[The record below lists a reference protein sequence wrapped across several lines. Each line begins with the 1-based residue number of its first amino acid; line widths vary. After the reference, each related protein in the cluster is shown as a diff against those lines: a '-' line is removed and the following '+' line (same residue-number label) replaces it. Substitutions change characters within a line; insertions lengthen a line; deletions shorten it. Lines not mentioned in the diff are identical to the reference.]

1 MDIMKLGEAFGLKG
15 QVALITGGA
24 TGLGF
29 AASKCMIEAGATV
42 IIAGKSQDKLDRAK
56 EEIPE
61 LDVRQFDIT
70 QTDKAASFIA
80 DIVRDYGRIDIL
92 VNNAGVHCKKKV
104 ENISMSDIDS
114 VMDVHVKASL
124 ALTQAVL
131 PYMKEENS
139 GSIIFISSMSALFGL
154 SEVAAYGA
162 AKGAVL
168 SFTKII
174 ADEVSGYGIRVN
186 ALIPGFIDSPMFRQ
200 ATDSDPE
207 RRDKILGRTPMG
219 RFGRAEDIGW
229 GAVYLSSR
237 AAGFITGAQL
247 VIDGGCSIGF

>member
-219 RFGRAEDIGW
+219 RFGSAEDIGW